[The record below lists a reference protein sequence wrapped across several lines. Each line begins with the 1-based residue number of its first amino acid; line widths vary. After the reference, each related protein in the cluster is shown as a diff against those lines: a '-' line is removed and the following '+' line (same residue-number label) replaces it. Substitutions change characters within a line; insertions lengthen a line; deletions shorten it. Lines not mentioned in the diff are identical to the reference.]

1 MWINFFEN
9 LGYKTII
16 SPPTNKQILE
26 NGVNIANDE
35 ACLSLKIYLGHIL
48 ELKDKCNYILVPR
61 LFCIKKNEQVCT
73 NFNCL
78 YDLVNN
84 LIDVNIINY
93 NIDLTTNKNK
103 LQAFLKLGETLGES
117 YIKSYIAYKYAQKI
131 SNDNRLKKEKE
142 QENKLKS
149 SKLKI
154 LLAGHPYNLY
164 DDLIGK
170 TIIKYLTENNITI
183 LYSDRIDH
191 TIINSECEKISTD
204 IHWSHSKEVMASI
217 KYYQDKVDGIIT
229 ISSFPCGP
237 DSLSNE
243 LIHHKVKNIPLI
255 SLIFEDLNSETG
267 VIIRLESFL
276 DILQSKKEIQNEKNN

>member
-154 LLAGHPYNLY
+154 LLTGHPYNLY

-267 VIIRLESFL
+267 VITRLESFL